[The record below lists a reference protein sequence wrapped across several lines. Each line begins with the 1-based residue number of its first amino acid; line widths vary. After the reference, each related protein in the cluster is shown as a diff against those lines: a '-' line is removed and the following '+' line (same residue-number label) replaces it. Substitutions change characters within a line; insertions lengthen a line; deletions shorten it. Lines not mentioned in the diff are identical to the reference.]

1 MITPR
6 AHSRIGFDWVNKTLQ
21 RAANIAA
28 HSRSVLRSMLCI
40 AISSIAFFLW
50 HAVFSATAATVTL
63 QSNQEPT
70 AGNIK
75 FKLTKIGDGRS
86 DDGTRWTE
94 YGVITSDGHMLYNRY
109 FPFSTVDRANKQFR
123 FYIKHAAKVIQ
134 RGPVLDDKGRAIAK
148 RVLASFAGDEKGKTI
163 YRLFWASEREFSE
176 IEGEHLDDILALESR
191 LKEKS
196 LLEIVKESEPDA
208 TH

>member
-6 AHSRIGFDWVNKTLQ
+6 ANSRIGFDGVNKTLQ
-21 RAANIAA
+21 RAANIPTY
-28 HSRSVLRSMLCI
+28 SRLALRSMLCI
-40 AISSIAFFLW
+40 AISSIAFFVG
-50 HAVFSATAATVTL
+50 HAVFSATVTL
-63 QSNQEPT
+63 QSNQEPR
-70 AGNIK
+70 AENIK

-94 YGVITSDGHMLYNRY
+94 YGVISSDGHMLYNRY
-109 FPFSTVDRANKQFR
+109 FPFSTVDRANKQFC
-123 FYIKHAAKVIQ
+123 FYIKHATKVIQ

-176 IEGEHLDDILALESR
+176 IEGEHVDDILVLESR

-196 LLEIVKESEPDA
+196 LLEIVKESE
-208 TH
+208 H

>member
-1 MITPR
+1 MITHR
-6 AHSRIGFDWVNKTLQ
+6 AHSTIGFDGHIKRPSLHS
-21 RAANIAA
+21 NIAA
-28 HSRSVLRSMLCI
+28 YKGSALRPRFRI
-40 AISSIAFFLW
+40 AISSVAFFLG
-50 HAVFSATAATVTL
+50 HAVFSSTYTL
-63 QSNQEPT
+63 QSNEEQRAE
-70 AGNIK
+70 NIK
-75 FKLTKIGDGRS
+75 FKLTKIGNGRL

-123 FYIKHAAKVIQ
+123 FYIKHATKVIQ

-148 RVLASFAGDEKGKTI
+148 RVLASFAGEEKGKTI

-191 LKEKS
+191 LKEKP
-196 LLEIVKESEPDA
+196 LLEIVKEWGPEA
-208 TH
+208 KQ